1 MEQSLDFQR
10 VGVMRILRT
19 VIACATCLAIGS
31 GSHAQ
36 TLPSSAPVARE
47 LYLDPNGLDLAQLVQ
62 LALTR
67 NADLTATRQ
76 RTLEAQG
83 LLRQAGFRPNP
94 VFETEVSSG
103 AATGSNG
110 ERQISV
116 GYAHTFELGGKRS
129 RRVEVAQSG
138 VEIAGLEILDRER
151 TLRAELQERYI
162 AAMSAVRNFEAVA
175 QQREAAEQGLNVT
188 RQRVAAG
195 ESPRVEE
202 MVLQADVGRL
212 EAERLLLES
221 EVQQA
226 MLNLRVVAGF
236 ELTETLRLRPDG
248 DRDPVTTT
256 LEDALAKGLTVRP
269 DLGALRKEEDRS
281 AAEVRSARADRTPDI
296 AALFRYTDAQSRFD
310 QMGFS
315 ASGVL
320 TPIRDHDRTLTGG
333 LSITL
338 PVLNRNQGMIQVA
351 TARQTAAT
359 LRREYQERVIR
370 AEITGAYGRYLAARR
385 AALAFQRLVIGPSEE
400 SVRVLRA
407 SYAAGEVQ
415 LFDVVAEQRRL
426 IDTQKAY
433 TEAIRQEALARVS
446 LERAI
451 GSPLK

>member
-1 MEQSLDFQR
+1 
-10 VGVMRILRT
+10 MRIPRT
-19 VIACATCLAIGS
+19 VIACLACLAIES
-31 GSHAQ
+31 ASHAQ
-36 TLPSSAPVARE
+36 TLPASAPVSRE
-47 LYLDPNGLDLAQLVQ
+47 LYLDPTGVDLDQLVQ
-62 LALTR
+62 FALTR

-94 VFETEVSSG
+94 VLETAVTSG
-103 AATGSNG
+103 AATGSEG
-110 ERQISV
+110 EREISI

-129 RRVEVAQSG
+129 KRVEVAQSG
-138 VEIAGLEILDRER
+138 VQIARLEILDRER
-151 TLRAELQERYI
+151 TIRAELQERYI
-162 AAMSAVRNFEAVA
+162 AAMSAIRNFEAVA
-175 QQREAAEQGLNVT
+175 QQREVAEQGLNVT
-188 RQRVAAG
+188 RQRVSAG

-248 DRDPVTTT
+248 DRRPVSTT
-256 LEDALAKGLTVRP
+256 LEEALSRALAARP
-269 DLGALRKEEDRS
+269 DL
-281 AAEVRSARADRTPDI
+281 AASRTDEVRSGAEVGLARAERTPDM

-310 QMGFS
+310 QLGFS
-315 ASGVL
+315 ASGALV
-320 TPIRDHDRTLTGG
+320 PIRDRDRTLTGG
-333 LSITL
+333 FSITL
-338 PVLNRNQGMIQVA
+338 PILNRNQGLVEAA

-359 LRREYQERVIR
+359 LRRQYLERSIR
-370 AEITGAYGRYLAARR
+370 AEITGAYARYLAARR
-385 AALAFQRLVIGPSEE
+385 AATVFQQMVIGPSEE
-400 SVRVLRA
+400 SVSVLRA

-433 TEAIRQEALARVS
+433 TEAIRQEALARVA

-451 GSPLK
+451 GSPLQ